1 MFSSWQSAEPW
12 HRSAVW
18 EGKVWMSN
26 RGAQAPLQPCCL
38 ECSEVTH
45 HWKVGRFSLKATPCP
60 QTLLSEIIQQH
71 LELTGYLSVV
81 AASLSKSHRAAGWL
95 SRLRTGDLWSSIQ
108 PCQVM
113 LNLSWLLFAS
123 AGCVSMPFLSLLNRQ
138 DTWVCIIWW
147 GTAPRGP
154 ITVKASG
161 HIVSSPE
168 PSAVWSW
175 GE

>member
-1 MFSSWQSAEPW
+1 MGVLYKWEKYRWVTEEPRHPSSPAALD
-12 HRSAVW
+12 AVKSPIT
-18 EGKVWMSN
+18 EG
-26 RGAQAPLQPCCL
+26 Q
-38 ECSEVTH
+38 
-45 HWKVGRFSLKATPCP
+45 GRFSLKATPSS

-95 SRLRTGDLWSSIQ
+95 SRLRTRDLWSSIQ

-138 DTWVCIIWW
+138 GTRVCIIWW

-154 ITVKASG
+154 ITVKASS
-161 HIVSSPE
+161 HFVSSPE
-168 PSAVWSW
+168 SSSVWSW